1 MEFELKSATP
11 AEFMQISTESNREA
25 LDENGRKPAL
35 DGSVLHESTDTQCF
49 RELVESLVRNRPE
62 GQVRKSP
69 RFSTPA
75 ALCGLKGFGYDGV
88 LFSEATN
95 TARGAGD
102 APGGSVNPRVD
113 GRLYGIKIVDFSENG
128 VQIQFECDKP
138 SRLFGSHLLLKIR
151 DARIPVVLKWCRQ
164 SQPFCRGGLF
174 FSERIDSGRKLA
186 GIISDLGTQL
196 VDYLIDG
203 FTTKRIPF
211 SEQAGVYA
219 YLAIFYTLRLHF
231 LESFEAL
238 KASETQAGD
247 ENGSS
252 WQGYLRGCNNGH
264 FVTSWNSMDERLFS
278 IFMKPYHDF
287 GCGLFGM
294 AEDVVFPRQDVHAA
308 VLNSMFLTKRD
319 SLGSTKFLPSIENC
333 YRRFR
338 ELKLL
343 LPGVFE
349 SEEFDSLFKYYNSMM
364 FQLNQQRMLKRILP
378 QDLIPKAS

>member
-1 MEFELKSATP
+1 MKSETP

-49 RELVESLVRNRPE
+49 RELVESLVQNRSE
-62 GQVRKSP
+62 GQARKSP

-102 APGGSVNPRVD
+102 APGGTVNPQAD
-113 GRLYGIKIVDFSENG
+113 AGRLYGIKIVDFSENG
-128 VQIQFECDKP
+128 VQIQFECNKP
-138 SRLFGSHLLLKIR
+138 FQLFGSHLLLKIQN
-151 DARIPVVLKWCRQ
+151 ARIPVELKWCRQ

-186 GIISDLGTQL
+186 GIISDLGTHL
-196 VDYLIDG
+196 VDYLVHG

-211 SEQAGVYA
+211 REQAGVYA

-238 KASETQAGD
+238 KASETQAGE

-252 WQGYLRGCNNGH
+252 CQSYLRGCNNGH
-264 FVTSWNSMDERLFS
+264 LVTSLNSMDERLFS
-278 IFMKPYHDF
+278 IFMKPYNDF

-294 AEDVVFPRQDVHAA
+294 AEDVVLPQQDVRAA
-308 VLNSMFLTKRD
+308 VLNSMLFTRRD
-319 SLGSTKFLPSIENC
+319 LLGSRKLLPSIEHC

-378 QDLIPKAS
+378 RDLIPKAS